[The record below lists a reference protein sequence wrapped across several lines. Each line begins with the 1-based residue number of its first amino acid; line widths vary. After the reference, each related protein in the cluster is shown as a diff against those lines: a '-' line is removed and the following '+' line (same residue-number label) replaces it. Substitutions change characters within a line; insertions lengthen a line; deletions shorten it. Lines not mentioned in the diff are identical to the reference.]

1 MSETRRSRELLVIL
15 RDPRTLRR
23 LMISEGVS
31 HRELAAAA
39 GYRAHSKIG
48 RLTRGESKLLDD
60 RYALAIAHKL
70 RVHVDVLFLPDVSRN
85 LGHGDQKSETRV

>member
-1 MSETRRSRELLVIL
+1 VIL

-48 RLTRGESKLLDD
+48 RLARGESRLLDD
-60 RYALAIAHKL
+60 KYAFLIAHKL
-70 RVHVDVLFLPDVSRN
+70 GVAVSVLFLPDSSSNSGQDGQN
-85 LGHGDQKSETRV
+85 LETRV